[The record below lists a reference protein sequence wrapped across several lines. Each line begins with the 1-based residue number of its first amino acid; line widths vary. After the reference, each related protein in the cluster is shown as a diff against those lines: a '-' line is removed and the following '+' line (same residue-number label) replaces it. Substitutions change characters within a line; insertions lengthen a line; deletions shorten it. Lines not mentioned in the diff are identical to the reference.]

1 MFDFANYNVTL
12 REDVTIGTRVVT
24 VHASDSDLGD
34 AGRVTYS
41 IVSGDGIDRFSID
54 ASSGVLSV
62 IAGLDY
68 ETKTSYAYV

>member
-1 MFDFANYNVTL
+1 MTL
-12 REDVTIGTRVVT
+12 RENVAIGTQVVT
-24 VHASDSDLGD
+24 VHASDSDFGD

-41 IVSGDGIDRFSID
+41 IVSGDGVDHFGID

-62 IAGLDY
+62 KAGLDY